1 MALVVRLCELLMNI
15 YFALVADIRFL
26 HEARFYPL
34 IRWPKLFDH
43 YSANTNGDGSSFR
56 IERKPFSNRRFRYGV
71 WWHFFMC

>member
-1 MALVVRLCELLMNI
+1 MNL

-43 YSANTNGDGSSFR
+43 YRLFPLVKRN
-56 IERKPFSNRRFRYGV
+56 IRKQGV
-71 WWHFFMC
+71 